1 MRNCVRPVDRHVCP
15 RDKSQGCSSANE
27 RASIDAAPGPGAARG
42 RHCKAALGVPA
53 VRRRNACRVPPEKP
67 PAHAGSADVV
77 PPPGIMAAQNKTEDV
92 SKLRYTDLYPFRD
105 DSGPTREF
113 LQRVFDILWAYVD
126 KQQDRS
132 SKILEFH
139 MPEELMQIL
148 DLELPDESQPLQRV
162 LGDCAEALKHQ
173 VRTGGMENRPGALD
187 ITTSDAA
194 GSSHVGPTIP
204 DPTSTTQWP
213 PLTPR
218 SWADAVEMT
227 QLQRQAENPFSIL
240 ADDSNDP
247 ADWDMEQQ
255 TRRQG
260 KRPRPRDADKHVRDR
275 HWKRGFAED
284 ALQCGSD
291 SDQEIEITSQT
302 RTEKDPA
309 QAKKATETANLY
321 PNEVLQDTTT
331 IIVRPKTAAS
341 ILSIPDTVLNAW
353 LKERLRSETP
363 ATIRKQLR
371 ANVIAVDIPADVE
384 TQPFLKIEKL
394 GPVPVQAYVTPP
406 RDAIEGVIYGVSTEF
421 TDEDIRATIRPLQ
434 ELSLRLQRN
443 RIPVILLQEMDA
455 PPTLQLTG
463 YNKYLQ
469 PCIPRKLKGRHMG
482 SDLTARGLAGV
493 FVDKRLPQVQIDTQD
508 LCTPHRE
515 IWGYRIDT
523 PRGRALIDAMEKS
536 DFNIANVLGVY
547 TRAALHAGQQDSTP
561 DLTRMSQDL
570 RLRWQRQE
578 NRDGS
583 DHHPILLSIENI
595 SRTCAK
601 TRTTY
606 TTNWDRFRKL
616 YVDGTGSF
624 LDRLKIAKQRATK
637 ATRTRWKDPA
647 PDLHMLNLIASRLR
661 AQQQAKRLEY

>member
-1 MRNCVRPVDRHVCP
+1 
-15 RDKSQGCSSANE
+15 
-27 RASIDAAPGPGAARG
+27 
-42 RHCKAALGVPA
+42 
-53 VRRRNACRVPPEKP
+53 
-67 PAHAGSADVV
+67 
-77 PPPGIMAAQNKTEDV
+77 
-92 SKLRYTDLYPFRD
+92 
-105 DSGPTREF
+105 
-113 LQRVFDILWAYVD
+113 
-126 KQQDRS
+126 
-132 SKILEFH
+132 
-139 MPEELMQIL
+139 
-148 DLELPDESQPLQRV
+148 
-162 LGDCAEALKHQ
+162 
-173 VRTGGMENRPGALD
+173 MENRPGALD

-194 GSSHVGPTIP
+194 GSSPVGPTIP

-394 GPVPVQAYVTPP
+394 GPVPVQAYVAPP
-406 RDAIEGVIYGVSTEF
+406 RDAIKGVIYGVSTEF

-434 ELSLRLQRN
+434 GGPKILNAYRLGKTKQT
-443 RIPVILLQEMDA
+443 VLVVFA
-455 PPTLQLTG
+455 G
-463 YNKYLQ
+463 NKL
-469 PCIPRKLKGRHMG
+469 PRHVRMEYIAH
-482 SDLTARGLAGV
+482 
-493 FVDKRLPQVQIDTQD
+493 QVQPFRPTPI
-508 LCTPHRE
+508 LCSHCQRIGHKANICPHEARCGRCGGTHTAGEICTATKPRCLHCQGEHVTGDPSCPHYKRE
-515 IWGYRIDT
+515 L
-523 PRGRALIDAMEKS
+523 LICRKQAVQPS
-536 DFNIANVLGVY
+536 
-547 TRAALHAGQQDSTP
+547 
-561 DLTRMSQDL
+561 LTRRQAIARTKTETHANKSTSFEVAEPKKKDNTDVQKLPKEVLDAQAHSKERQKASTRQPLPKGTLTQL
-570 RLRWQRQE
+570 RRKDTEVKCQGTTNTPEIKKTFVQE
-578 NRDGS
+578 NRMKELQNTGLHNNLPTAS
-583 DHHPILLSIENI
+583 LSQLVRDVSE
-595 SRTCAK
+595 
-601 TRTTY
+601 
-606 TTNWDRFRKL
+606 
-616 YVDGTGSF
+616 
-624 LDRLKIAKQRATK
+624 AKQQREAG
-637 ATRTRWKDPA
+637 
-647 PDLHMLNLIASRLR
+647 LR
-661 AQQQAKRLEY
+661 DSFDIQWRRFEVLLERMQSAIMTMQQTMGQLAARILALERQTQPRMSTVARLEEQEVNQG